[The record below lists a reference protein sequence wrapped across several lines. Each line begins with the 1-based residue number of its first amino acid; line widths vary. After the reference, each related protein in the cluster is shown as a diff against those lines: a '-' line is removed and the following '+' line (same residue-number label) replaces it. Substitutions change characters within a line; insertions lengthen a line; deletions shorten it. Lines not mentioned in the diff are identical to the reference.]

1 MMNRPRMTWTRKV
14 AVVIALAVA
23 ACTDSDGAPYR
34 APRAQHAAQGYG
46 STLATFEIHGMAC
59 SSCAATVRAMLLRT
73 PGVTRADISAARA
86 EGVVEFDA
94 ARVAPAELIAV
105 VERLGYRARLK
116 EMAGETDSSRT

>member
-1 MMNRPRMTWTRKV
+1 MMNIAWMIRTGAAT
-14 AVVIALAVA
+14 VVLALGAA
-23 ACTDSDGAPYR
+23 ACTGSDAAPD
-34 APRAQHAAQGYG
+34 PPPPAQAAVQGQG
-46 STLATFEIHGMAC
+46 SARATFEIRGMAC

-73 PGVTRADISAARA
+73 PGVTRADISAERA

-116 EMAGETDSSRT
+116 GMADEPGGSGP